1 MGKFKA
7 SLLRERY
14 SDWHFNKLSRKSY
27 AMDIDMLE
35 IRKGEIV
42 AITEVKRF
50 DEPLTW
56 LQQKIYPK
64 IGQVLNVPILI
75 IETNLVLNKFTVWN
89 LNNTNK
95 IQMDEKEFIKFM
107 DDLNTD
113 KVSSPFI

>member
-14 SDWHFNKLSRKSY
+14 SDWHYNKLSRKSY

-35 IRKGEIV
+35 VRKGKIV

-56 LQQKIYPK
+56 LQQQIYPQ
-64 IGQVLNVPILI
+64 IGQVLKVPILI
-75 IETNLVLNKFTVWN
+75 IETNLVLNKFTVHN
-89 LNNTNK
+89 LNDTNK
-95 IQMDEKEFIKFM
+95 IQMDEKEFITFM
-107 DDLNTD
+107 NDLNTD
-113 KVSSPFI
+113 KVSSPFV